1 MARAVSRLPCFVG
14 AGAAVEASLDRITRV
29 GDTQAVGEA
38 SLVVEAAGRDE
49 GIRITSCIT
58 AGKLAV
64 GEEAL
69 LGEDVG
75 GEGQK
80 GGYE

>member
-1 MARAVSRLPCFVG
+1 MTRAVSRLPCFVG
-14 AGAAVEASLDRITRV
+14 AGAAVEASLDRIMRV
-29 GDTQAVGEA
+29 GDTQAVGET
-38 SLVVEAAGRDE
+38 SLVVEAAGRDV
-49 GIRITSCIT
+49 GIRITNCIT
-58 AGKLAV
+58 AGRLAV

-75 GEGQK
+75 SEGQK